1 MCNHEGACDG
11 VKTCCMETEMTL
23 TKSDIERLETVDHP
37 KERFLIRT
45 TDGFY
50 QLRNVDGHCYFYDPE
65 KRTCIVYT
73 SRPDGCR
80 FYPIIYDARRHRC
93 IVDKDCPSRA
103 TVSQQEI
110 RKACR
115 DIRVL
120 VERLIEEAH
129 ER

>member
-1 MCNHEGACDG
+1 
-11 VKTCCMETEMTL
+11 METEMTL

-65 KRTCIVYT
+65 KRICIVYT